1 MGRSINLEVTLDEVH
16 GDSNRLIRKFIKKI
30 KKMRLM
36 EEIRERR
43 FYVKPSDKRRK
54 EKLRRKENAR
64 KAEKERKNKTR
75 YYKTRR

>member
-1 MGRSINLEVTLDEVH
+1 MGNSINLEVTLNEVN

-30 KKMRLM
+30 KKMRLL
-36 EEIRERR
+36 EEVRERR
-43 FYVKPSDKRRK
+43 FYEKPSDKRRK

-75 YYKTRR
+75 YYKARR

>member
-1 MGRSINLEVTLDEVH
+1 MGRPINLEVTLDECR

-30 KKMRLM
+30 KKMRLL
-36 EEIRERR
+36 EEVRDRR
-43 FYVKPSDKRRK
+43 FYEKPSDKRRK

-64 KAEKERKNKTR
+64 KAAKERENKTR

>member
-1 MGRSINLEVTLDEVH
+1 MGSSINLEVTLDEVR

-30 KKMRLM
+30 KKMRLL
-36 EEIRERR
+36 EEVRERR
-43 FYVKPSDKRRK
+43 FYEKPSDKRRK

-75 YYKTRR
+75 YYKVRR